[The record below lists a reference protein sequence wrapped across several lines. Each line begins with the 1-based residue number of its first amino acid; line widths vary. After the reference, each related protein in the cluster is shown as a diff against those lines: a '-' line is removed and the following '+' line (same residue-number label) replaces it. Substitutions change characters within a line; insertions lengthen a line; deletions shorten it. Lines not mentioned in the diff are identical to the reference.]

1 MTQIPAANAVSS
13 FGGVVARAINISTA
27 PANSIAAQIT
37 ELEGDLS
44 DDIVRITGAWD
55 EKAAAI
61 DSVPVSLE
69 RTDVQVAQLVLAWV
83 PVA

>member
-1 MTQIPAANAVSS
+1 M
-13 FGGVVARAINISTA
+13 
-27 PANSIAAQIT
+27 T
-37 ELEGDLS
+37 ELESALS
-44 DDIVRITGAWD
+44 EDVLRITGAWD